1 MLERKI
7 GRIGRECI
15 LFLFTVKPVLK
26 ANCIK
31 QSPVFKGHFL
41 KSHKRK
47 LNVNLPV
54 LGKHLS

>member
-1 MLERKI
+1 MY
-7 GRIGRECI
+7 
-15 LFLFTVKPVLK
+15 FLGKNKKNTVKPVLK
-26 ANCIK
+26 ATCIK

>member
-1 MLERKI
+1 MKTY
-7 GRIGRECI
+7 
-15 LFLFTVKPVLK
+15 TVKPVLK
-26 ANCIK
+26 ATCIK

-41 KSHKRK
+41 KSPKRK